1 MGVALFIALERE
13 VEGIDAGAV
22 GGNFL
27 ARNLAWLDGVAK
39 KLAVRPLSEFISV
52 SPEEAEAFLEGEDA
66 DPAGSSLPSTQW
78 FHAEEGL
85 KTIDLLLQHTQSQK
99 PGENAL
105 LRDLRDAKQVL
116 ERARDNN
123 VRFHFAVDF

>member
-22 GGNFL
+22 
-27 ARNLAWLDGVAK
+27 
-39 KLAVRPLSEFISV
+39 E
-52 SPEEAEAFLEGEDA
+52 
-66 DPAGSSLPSTQW
+66 W